1 MLKHLSKGLLAIC
14 VVTLLIATPL
24 AVSSA
29 YSPFRDV
36 MDIMHVTDCSNEVI
50 CTELENS
57 LSLMFIR
64 YDLPRVFTF
73 IFPYILAL
81 YLLLKVIV
89 YLFNTLRTKWKSKS
103 SI

>member
-1 MLKHLSKGLLAIC
+1 MIKHLSKRLLAIC
-14 VVTLLIATPL
+14 VVALLIAIPL
-24 AVSSA
+24 AVYSA
-29 YSPFRDV
+29 YSHFRDIS
-36 MDIMHVTDCSNEVI
+36 DIMYITNCPNEVI

-57 LSLMFIR
+57 PLFMFIR
-64 YDLPRVFTF
+64 YDLPRVFLF

-89 YLFNTLRTKWKSKS
+89 YLFNTLRSTWTSKS